1 MAASAR
7 ASAEFVI
14 WKREAELLWLI
25 GSAREGRVAPST
37 ETQGTE
43 CVNGIVKRM
52 LMTWIH

>member
-1 MAASAR
+1 MAASAQ

-14 WKREAELLWLI
+14 WKREAKLLWLI